1 MTTPIWRQYLGVK
14 RQYPHAI
21 VFFRLGD
28 FYETFEDD
36 ARLCAREL
44 EITLTSKVLGR
55 DFRVPLAG
63 IPYHAVD
70 SYLAKLIA
78 KGYKVAVCDQ
88 MADPATTKGLVPR
101 EVVRVVTPGTVLD
114 EQLLD
119 VRANNYLAAA
129 ISDGERAGLASIDV
143 STGQFQTA
151 QIDALEL
158 AAELQRLDPR
168 ELLIAGAVSDLP
180 AGLPP
185 PTALGGAALDDERAS
200 DELLRHFGVLTLE
213 GFGCA
218 GKPLA
223 VCAAAAILRYLAE
236 NQPAVLSQV
245 TQLATSSA
253 QGWMPLDPQTTRN
266 LELFEA
272 GRNGGKAGSLLTAI
286 DGTKTPMGARLMRQ
300 RLARPLTD
308 ASAIHRRLDAVQ
320 WCYERG
326 ALRGALLAAL
336 ARVGDLERLIV
347 RVGAGGGSPRDLAT
361 LRRGLQQA
369 EALRGQ
375 LRAEPPEALPT
386 LPELSEAL
394 TIIECALADEPGTLG
409 QGDVMRAGFSPE
421 LDGLLS
427 ISHDARAI
435 LADLE
440 QRERERSGIRSLK
453 VGYNRVFGYYIEVSN
468 AYKHTVPADYQR
480 RQTLTGAE
488 RYVTPELKE
497 HESRVLNAQE
507 RLETLETELFRSL
520 CAAVAAH
527 ATRIRA
533 AAAAIAE
540 LDVAAGL
547 AEAAALHGYCR
558 PLVDEGD
565 EIEIRAGRHPVVER
579 MLPSGTFVAND
590 TRLSAGAEQ
599 IVILTGPNMAGK
611 STYLRQV
618 ALIVLLAQIGSY
630 VPADAARIGLVDR
643 IFTRVGAQDDLA
655 AGSSTFMVEMV
666 ETAQILNHCTP
677 RSLIVFDEVGRGTS
691 TYDGLAIAR
700 AVVEYLHNRGQSAAR
715 TLFATH
721 YHELTRLAANL
732 PRVRNCSVAVGEE
745 NGTVVFLHTIVPGG
759 ADRSYGVHVAQLAG
773 LPRAVVQRAQEIL
786 VELEAPRAAAGRNGR
801 FSARAPAGVQLSL
814 LPESSPL
821 FDELR
826 ALDIDALSPLDAIRR
841 LYELREAA
849 RHNA

>member
-14 RQYPHAI
+14 RRYPHAI

-55 DFRVPLAG
+55 DLRVPLAG

-70 SYLAKLIA
+70 AYLAKLIA
-78 KGYKVAVCDQ
+78 RGYKVAVCEQ

-101 EVVRVVTPGTVLD
+101 EVTRVVTPGTVLD

-119 VRANNYLAAA
+119 LRANNYLAAA
-129 ISDGERAGLASIDV
+129 VSDGERAGLASIDV
-143 STGQFQTA
+143 STGQFITA
-151 QIDALEL
+151 QLD
-158 AAELQRLDPR
+158 AAELGAELLRLDPR
-168 ELLIAGAVSDLP
+168 ELLTCGALPELP
-180 AGLPP
+180 AGLPTS
-185 PTALGGAALDDERAS
+185 TALSGAALDDERAQ

-223 VCAAAAILRYLAE
+223 ICAAAAILRYLAE

-245 TQLATSSA
+245 MQLATSSS
-253 QGWMPLDPQTTRN
+253 QGWMPLDPQTARN
-266 LELFEA
+266 LDLFEA
-272 GRNGGKAGSLLTAI
+272 GRSGGKAGSLLAAI
-286 DGTKTPMGARLMRQ
+286 DGTKTPMGARLLRR
-300 RLARPLTD
+300 RLGRPLTD
-308 ASAIHRRLDAVQ
+308 VGAINQRLDAVQ
-320 WCYERG
+320 WAFARG
-326 ALRGALLAAL
+326 AARASLLGAL
-336 ARVGDLERLIV
+336 ARVGDIERPTV
-347 RVGAGGGSPRDLAT
+347 RIGAGSGSPRDLAT
-361 LRRGLQQA
+361 LRRGLEQV
-369 EALRGQ
+369 EAIRARLA
-375 LRAEPPEALPT
+375 AEPPPALPKLPDLTEALD
-386 LPELSEAL
+386 
-394 TIIECALADEPGTLG
+394 IIGAGLADEPGTLG
-409 QGDVMRAGFSPE
+409 QGEVIRAGFSQE
-421 LDGLLS
+421 LDTLLAVS
-427 ISHDARAI
+427 RDARGV
-435 LADLE
+435 LAELE

-468 AYKHTVPADYQR
+468 AYKHAAPADYQR

-497 HESRVLNAQE
+497 LEGRVLGAQE
-507 RLETLETELFRSL
+507 RLETVETELFRGL

-527 ATRIRA
+527 AGRIRA
-533 AAAAIAE
+533 AAEAIAE

-547 AEAAALHGYCR
+547 AEIAALHDYCR
-558 PLVDEGD
+558 PLVDDGD
-565 EIEIRAGRHPVVER
+565 AIEIRAGRHPVVER
-579 MLPSGTFVAND
+579 VLPGAFVPND
-590 TRLSAGAEQ
+590 AQLSAGGEQ
-599 IVILTGPNMAGK
+599 IIVLTGPNMAGK

-618 ALIVLLAQIGSY
+618 ALIVLLAQIGSF
-630 VPADAARIGLVDR
+630 VPASSARIGVADR

-700 AVVEYLHNRGQSAAR
+700 AVVEYLHNRERSAAR

-721 YHELTRLAANL
+721 YHELTRLAATL

-745 NGTVVFLHTIVPGG
+745 DGEVVFLHTIVPGG
-759 ADRSYGVHVAQLAG
+759 ADRSYRVHVAQLAG
-773 LPRAVVQRAQEIL
+773 LPRAVVQRAEAIL
-786 VELEAPRAAAGRNGR
+786 AELEAPRAAAGRNGR
-801 FSARAPAGVQLSL
+801 AAQRAPTGVQLSL
-814 LPESSPL
+814 LAQPSPL
-821 FDELR
+821 VEELR
-826 ALDIDALSPLDAIRR
+826 ALDIDALTPLDAIRR

-849 RHNA
+849 RRE